1 MANGKIFNQP
11 GEISTIEADFDN
23 STGNIEFRATFPN
36 PDKILRHGETGTIL
50 MAKPYK
56 NAQMIPQKAVFEIMD
71 KSYVYVINNE
81 NKLEQRMVKIE
92 ADIPHLFIIKE
103 GLQDDDKILIEGL
116 RKVHSGE
123 EVQIDLRPPEKVR
136 KELELYTE

>member
-1 MANGKIFNQP
+1 
-11 GEISTIEADFDN
+11 
-23 STGNIEFRATFPN
+23 
-36 PDKILRHGETGTIL
+36 
-50 MAKPYK
+50 
-56 NAQMIPQKAVFEIMD
+56 
-71 KSYVYVINNE
+71 
-81 NKLEQRMVKIE
+81 MVKIE